1 MTTVAIPDTTATGLL
16 TPAFVRL
23 LAVDL
28 GAMTGFYLLLAVV
41 PMHASAHGADGLGA
55 GLTTAVLMFASVAG
69 ELVTPRIAARFGYR
83 RLLVVGLVLL
93 GAPAFA
99 LAWVTDLG
107 TMLLVGVVRGLG
119 FAIVVTA
126 TGALAA
132 STLPVE
138 RRGEGLGLLGVVSMV
153 PAVTALPAGVWLA
166 EGLGSSA
173 AFALGAVVV
182 LAVVPVTLGLPRD
195 AVGDGSDH
203 AHGSIGS
210 LVRRPGAVAPAVVFT
225 VAAVAGGAVVT
236 FLPEAVTGHAGL
248 AAPALFVQALTATR
262 SPLLRGPLV
271 RPPRPARA
279 ARPRHGAG
287 RHGDGA
293 GRADRD
299 PGRRTARD
307 GGVRRRLRPRADGVA
322 EPDARGRDARAVRRG
337 VGRLERRLRPRL
349 GPWRRRGRPAGHL
362 GRDPRRVRRHRGR
375 RLRDAPARRGGRPG
389 STEGR

>member
-1 MTTVAIPDTTATGLL
+1 
-16 TPAFVRL
+16 
-23 LAVDL
+23 
-28 GAMTGFYLLLAVV
+28 
-41 PMHASAHGADGLGA
+41 
-55 GLTTAVLMFASVAG
+55 MFASVAG

-107 TMLLVGVVRGLG
+107 TMLLVGLVRGLG
-119 FAIVVTA
+119 FAVVVTA

-195 AVGDGSDH
+195 AAGDGRTPSTAASARSSAGPAPCPGCRLRGGRRRRRCGRDLP
-203 AHGSIGS
+203 ARRRLRPRRTRRAGP
-210 LVRRPGAVAPAVVFT
+210 VRAGAGRDP
-225 VAAVAGGAVVT
+225 
-236 FLPEAVTGHAGL
+236 H
-248 AAPALFVQALTATR
+248 
-262 SPLLRGPLV
+262 PLLRRPLV
-271 RPPRPARA
+271 RPPRPARP

-287 RHGDGA
+287 RHRDGP
-293 GRADRD
+293 GRADRQ

-307 GGVRRRLRPRADGVA
+307 GGLRRRLRPGADGLA
-322 EPDARGRDARAVRRG
+322 EPDARGRDARASTARCRRVWNVAYDLG
-337 VGRLERRLRPRL
+337 WGLGAAVVGLLVTSRRHPRRLRRH
-349 GPWRRRGRPAGHL
+349 RRRRLSRCCPWP
-362 GRDPRRVRRHRGR
+362 PRRRAQHRG
-375 RLRDAPARRGGRPG
+375 GG
-389 STEGR
+389 E